1 MILKKILNPALYI
14 MNLLSFKSKIIGSI
28 SVLFILLV
36 FPSHTIFLNNYKE
49 SRLYKQQLI
58 GLEYIQIIHKVIQTI
73 QIHRGECTI
82 YLNSNSH
89 NKKSIKEEIEESEE
103 LLGFRTHS
111 LFEYDSKELNILNS
125 NQNFTKAMS
134 QFELIKIDKIQK
146 DNNSRDIFRDHNDV
160 IELLE
165 ESILDISAIT
175 LFDTSK
181 DLRINYLADMLQD
194 KLLNIYEHS
203 GQLHG
208 LSSAVLT
215 ESSMINEQKKI
226 LFALYTELSSL
237 KSNLTDNKILTQLS
251 NYPALQKQ
259 TTNVADKLKKILKVI
274 DNDIILNQNFS
285 YNVESFSK
293 KVTEAMHS
301 QEELYK
307 MFIYTYK
314 DTIRELQLNLRR
326 ERSYLI
332 YGFLI
337 ILLISLYIFIA
348 FYQSITEN
356 LKKLQTASEMISEGK
371 TDIHLNVQKKDEIGD
386 ALLAFN
392 TMSDEL
398 TKNISFLDGYKTAI
412 DNSSIVSKTNLK
424 GVITY
429 ANQMFCDIS
438 GYTQEELIGSPHN
451 IIRHPDVPKESFK
464 NMWETIRSKR
474 VWKGVVKNK
483 KKDGGYYIVNATVLP
498 ILDNR
503 GEIREYVAVR
513 HDITELEDNKEEI
526 KKQRIDLLTGLP
538 NRNQLLEDLKN
549 AIKPILF
556 YLNIDDFSG
565 FNDFYGRTISDNTLI
580 HLAKI
585 LINIDE
591 KNRYRLYKLE
601 ADQFILLF
609 EEGYLSRDNLQY
621 FFEEFILDIEKRISN
636 PELKNQNRISIS
648 ISGGAATYYVNEDY
662 QKLILYSNIA
672 RKKAQREH
680 KKFLLFHHSMRKSED
695 YAHNIEWI
703 KRVKEAIDEDRIV
716 CYYQPIFNNK
726 TGKLKKYESLVR
738 LIDKDGQ
745 AISPFFFLE
754 IAKRAKLYEQITK
767 IVIDK
772 TFDKFEDLPSTEF
785 SINLTIDDILSEK
798 TTNYIYQKLEGYP
811 NTERVIFEITES
823 QEIADYKLI
832 NKFIK
837 YVKQYS
843 VKIAIDDFG
852 SGYAN
857 FEHILNI
864 DANFIKI
871 DGSLIK
877 NIHTD
882 ENSYIITEAI
892 INFSKKL
899 GRETIAE
906 FIHNEE
912 VQKIVKGLGADY
924 SQGFYLGVPS
934 LNIKGSDKKS

>member
-1 MILKKILNPALYI
+1 MIFKKVLNPALYI

-28 SVLFILLV
+28 SILFILLV

-49 SRLYKQQLI
+49 NKLYKQQLI
-58 GLEYIQIIHKVIQTI
+58 GLEYIKIIHKIIQTI
-73 QIHRGECTI
+73 QIHRGDCTR
-82 YLNSNSH
+82 YLNS
-89 NKKSIKEEIEESEE
+89 KSNNNTQNIKNNIKEVEE
-103 LLGFRTHS
+103 LLDLKTNSIFK
-111 LFEYDSKELNILNS
+111 YDSEKLKILNS
-125 NQNFTKAMS
+125 NQNFTKAIS
-134 QFELIKIDKIQK
+134 QFALIKIDIITK
-146 DNNSRDIFRDHNDV
+146 DSNSREIFMEHNDV
-160 IELLE
+160 IKLLQ

-181 DLRINYLADMLQD
+181 DLRVNYLADMIQD

-203 GQLHG
+203 GQLQG
-208 LSSAVLT
+208 ISSSVLT
-215 ESSMINEQKKI
+215 ENSMINEQKKI

-237 KSNLTDNKILTQLS
+237 KSNLTDNKILTKLE
-251 NYPALQKQ
+251 NYPAIQKQ
-259 TTNVADKLKKILKVI
+259 TTDVADKLKKILKVI

-285 YNVESFSK
+285 YNVKSFSQ
-293 KVTEAMHS
+293 KVTKAMYS
-301 QEELYK
+301 QEALYK
-307 MFIYTYK
+307 MFTYTYEI
-314 DTIRELQLNLRR
+314 TIKELKENLKR
-326 ERSYLI
+326 ERAYLI

-337 ILLISLYIFIA
+337 IILISLYIFIA

-356 LKKLQTASEMISEGK
+356 LKKLQTASEMISKGK
-371 TDIHLNVQKKDEIGD
+371 TDIHLTVQKKDEIGD

-392 TMSDEL
+392 TMSNEL

-412 DNSSIVSKTNLK
+412 DNSSIVSKTDLK

-429 ANQMFCDIS
+429 VNQMFCDIS
-438 GYTQEELIGSPHN
+438 GYTKDELIGSPHN

-464 NMWETIRSKR
+464 NMWKTIRSKK

-483 KKDGGYYIVNATVLP
+483 KKSGGYYIVNATVLP
-498 ILDNR
+498 ILDNK

-538 NRNQLLEDLKN
+538 NRNQLVEDLKT

-565 FNDFYGRTISDNTLI
+565 FNDFYGKTISDKTLI
-580 HLAKI
+580 YLANY
-585 LINIDE
+585 LTNLDE
-591 KNRYRLYKLE
+591 KNRYKLYKLE

-621 FFEEFILDIEKRISN
+621 FFEEFILDIEKNISN
-636 PELKNQNRISIS
+636 PVLKNQNRISIS

-672 RKKAQREH
+672 RKKAQKEH
-680 KKFLLFHHSMRKSED
+680 KKFLIFHHSMRKSED

-703 KRVKEAIDEDRIV
+703 KRIKEAISEDRIV

-754 IAKRAKLYEQITK
+754 IAKRAKLYEQITR
-767 IVIDK
+767 IVINK
-772 TFDKFEDLPSTEF
+772 TFDKFRDLPTEF

-798 TTNYIYQKLEGYP
+798 TTNFIYQKLEGYP

-823 QEIADYKLI
+823 EEVADYKLI

-864 DANFIKI
+864 DADFIKI

-877 NIHTD
+877 NIHRD

-912 VQKIVKGLGADY
+912 IQKIVKKLGADY

-934 LNIKGSDKKS
+934 LGLKEG

>member
-1 MILKKILNPALYI
+1 
-14 MNLLSFKSKIIGSI
+14 
-28 SVLFILLV
+28 
-36 FPSHTIFLNNYKE
+36 LNNYQE
-49 SRLYKQQLI
+49 NSLYKQQLI

-73 QIHRGECTI
+73 QVHRGECTI
-82 YLNSNSH
+82 YLNSNS
-89 NKKSIKEEIEESEE
+89 NKKNIKDEIIETEE
-103 LLGFRTHS
+103 LLGFRTNS
-111 LFEYDSKELNILNS
+111 LLEYDSKNLKILNS

-134 QFELIKIDKIQK
+134 QFELIKVDKIEK
-146 DNNSRDIFRDHNDV
+146 DSSSRDIFREHNN
-160 IELLE
+160 IIKLLQE
-165 ESILDISAIT
+165 AILNISTIT
-175 LFDTSK
+175 QFDKSK

-203 GQLHG
+203 GQLQG
-208 LSSAVLT
+208 LSSTVLR
-215 ESSMINEQKKI
+215 ENSMINEQKKI

-259 TTNVADKLKKILKVI
+259 TTSVADKLKKILKVI
-274 DNDIILNQNFS
+274 DNDIILNK
-285 YNVESFSK
+285 SFSHNMK
-293 KVTEAMHS
+293 SFSQKVTEAMYS

-314 DTIRELQLNLRR
+314 DTIQELQADLKK
-326 ERSYLI
+326 ERSFLI

-337 ILLISLYIFIA
+337 ILLISLYIFVA

-356 LKKLQTASEMISEGK
+356 LKKLQKASELISKGK
-371 TDIHLNVQKKDEIGD
+371 TDIHLSVQKKDEIGD

-412 DNSSIVSKTNLK
+412 DNSSIVSKTDLK
-424 GVITY
+424 GIITY

-451 IIRHPDVPKESFK
+451 IIRHPDVPKEAFRD
-464 NMWETIRSKR
+464 MWNTIRSKK
-474 VWKGVVKNK
+474 VWKGVVKNR

-503 GEIREYVAVR
+503 GEIREFVAVR

-538 NRNQLLEDLKN
+538 NRNQLLEDLKT
-549 AIKPILF
+549 AIKPIIC

-565 FNDFYGRTISDNTLI
+565 FNDFYGKTISDNTLI
-580 HLAKI
+580 RLANI
-585 LINIDE
+585 LSNIDE

-636 PELKNQNRISIS
+636 PELENQNRISIS
-648 ISGGAATYYVNEDY
+648 LTGGAATYYVNEDY

-672 RKKAQREH
+672 RKKAQQEH
-680 KKFLLFHHSMRKSED
+680 KKFLLFHHNMRKSED

-703 KRVKEAIDEDRIV
+703 KRIKEAISDDRIV
-716 CYYQPIFNNK
+716 CYYQPIFDNK
-726 TGKLKKYESLVR
+726 TDKLKKYESLVR

-772 TFDKFEDLPSTEF
+772 TFDTFRDLSSEF

-811 NTERVIFEITES
+811 NTSRVIFEITES
-823 QEIADYKLI
+823 QEVADYKLI

-864 DANFIKI
+864 DADFIKI

-906 FIHNEE
+906 FIHNEK
-912 VQKIVKGLGADY
+912 VQKIVKKLGADY
-924 SQGFYLGVPS
+924 SQGFYLGVPA
-934 LNIKGSDKKS
+934 LEV

>member
-28 SVLFILLV
+28 SILFILLV
-36 FPSHTIFLNNYKE
+36 FPSHTIFLNNYE
-49 SRLYKQQLI
+49 ENNLYKQQLI

-73 QIHRGECTI
+73 QIHRGECTV
-82 YLNSNSH
+82 YLNNIDK
-89 NKKSIKEEIEESEE
+89 NKNLKDEIMETEQ
-103 LLGFRTHS
+103 LLGFRTQA
-111 LFEYDSKELNILNS
+111 LFKYDSENLNILNS

-134 QFELIKIDKIQK
+134 QFELIKIYKIERDS
-146 DNNSRDIFRDHNDV
+146 DNRDIFKEHNDV
-160 IELLE
+160 IKLLQE
-165 ESILDISAIT
+165 AILDISVIT
-175 LFDTSK
+175 KFDISK

-215 ESSMINEQKKI
+215 ENSMINEQKKI

-259 TTNVADKLKKILKVI
+259 TTDVADKLKKILKVI

-285 YNVESFSK
+285 YKIKSFSK
-293 KVTEAMHS
+293 KVTEAMYS

-314 DTIRELQLNLRR
+314 DTIKELQLHLKR
-326 ERSYLI
+326 ERAYLF

-356 LKKLQTASEMISEGK
+356 LKKLQTASELISKGK
-371 TDIHLNVQKKDEIGD
+371 TDIHLDVQKKDEIGD

-412 DNSSIVSKTNLK
+412 DSSSIVSKTDLK

-429 ANQMFCDIS
+429 ANPMFCDIS
-438 GYTQEELIGSPHN
+438 GYTLDELIGSPHN
-451 IIRHPDVPKESFK
+451 IIRHPDVPKESFE
-464 NMWETIRSKR
+464 NMWKTIRSKK
-474 VWKGVVKNK
+474 VWKGIVKNRK
-483 KKDGGYYIVNATVLP
+483 KNGGYYIVNATVLP
-498 ILDNR
+498 ILDNK

-513 HDITELEDNKEEI
+513 HDITELEDNREEI
-526 KKQRIDLLTGLP
+526 QKQRVDLLTGLP
-538 NRNQLLEDLKN
+538 NRNQLVEDLKT

-556 YLNIDDFSG
+556 YLNVDDFSG

-580 HLAKI
+580 NLAKI
-585 LINIDE
+585 LEKINK
-591 KNRYRLYKLE
+591 KNKYRLYKLE

-609 EEGYLSRDNLQY
+609 EEGYLSKDNLQY
-621 FFEEFILDIEKRISN
+621 FFEEFILDIENKISN
-636 PELKNQNRISIS
+636 PKVGNQNRISIS
-648 ISGGAATYYVNEDY
+648 LSGGAATYYVNEDY

-672 RKKAQREH
+672 RKKAQQEH
-680 KKFLLFHHSMRKSED
+680 KKFLLFHHRMRKSED
-695 YAHNIEWI
+695 YAHNIEWV

-726 TGKLKKYESLVR
+726 TGNLKKYESLVR

-772 TFDKFEDLPSTEF
+772 TFNKFRALSTTEF

-811 NTERVIFEITES
+811 NTGRVIFEITES
-823 QEIADYKLI
+823 QEVADYKVI

-837 YVKQYS
+837 YVKQYN

-864 DANFIKI
+864 DADFIKI

-906 FIHNEE
+906 FIHNEKI
-912 VQKIVKGLGADY
+912 QKIVKKLGADY

-934 LNIKGSDKKS
+934 LDI

>member
-1 MILKKILNPALYI
+1 VILNKVLNPALYI

-28 SVLFILLV
+28 SILFILLI
-36 FPSHTIFLNNYKE
+36 FPSHTIILKNYEENKLYKE
-49 SRLYKQQLI
+49 QLV
-58 GLEYIQIIHKVIQTI
+58 GLEYIQIIHKIIQTI
-73 QIHRGECTI
+73 QVHRGECTI
-82 YLNSNSH
+82 YLNSDDN
-89 NKKSIKEEIEESEE
+89 NKNLKDEIREEEE
-103 LLGFRTHS
+103 LLGFKTHS
-111 LFEYDSKELNILNS
+111 LFEYDSKKLKILNS

-134 QFELIKIDKIQK
+134 QFELIKIDKISK
-146 DNNSRDIFRDHNDV
+146 ESSSRDIFKEHNRV
-160 IELLE
+160 IKLLQE
-165 ESILDISAIT
+165 AILDISNMT

-181 DLRINYLADMLQD
+181 DLRVNYLANMLQD

-203 GQLHG
+203 GQLQG
-208 LSSAVLT
+208 LSSAVIT
-215 ESSMINEQKKI
+215 KNSMLNEQKKV

-237 KSNLTDNKILTQLS
+237 KSNLTDNKILTRLS

-259 TTNVADKLKKILKVI
+259 TTSVADKLKKILKVI

-285 YNVESFSK
+285 YNLKSFSK
-293 KVTEAMHS
+293 KITEAMYS

-314 DTIRELQLNLRR
+314 DTIKELQSNLRR
-326 ERSYLI
+326 ERSYLV
-332 YGFLI
+332 YGFFI

-348 FYQSITEN
+348 FYQSITGN
-356 LKKLQTASEMISEGK
+356 LKKLQTASELISKGK
-371 TDIHLNVQKKDEIGD
+371 TDIHLNVQKNDEIGD

-412 DNSSIVSKTNLK
+412 DNSSIVSKTDLK
-424 GVITY
+424 GIITY

-451 IIRHPDVPKESFK
+451 IIRHPDVPKEAFED
-464 NMWETIRSKR
+464 MWSTIKSKK
-474 VWKGVVKNK
+474 VWKGIIKNK
-483 KKDGGYYIVNATVLP
+483 KRNGGYYIVNATVLP

-503 GEIREYVAVR
+503 GEIREFVAVR

-538 NRNQLLEDLKN
+538 NRNQLLEDLKT
-549 AIKPILF
+549 AIKPIIC

-565 FNDFYGRTISDNTLI
+565 FNDFYGKIISDKTLVS
-580 HLAKI
+580 LGKI
-585 LINIDE
+585 LYDIDK

-621 FFEEFILDIEKRISN
+621 FFEEFILDVEKKISN
-636 PELKNQNRISIS
+636 PELENQNRISIS
-648 ISGGAATYYVNEDY
+648 LTGGAATYYVHEDY

-672 RKKAQREH
+672 RKKAQHEH
-680 KKFLLFHHSMRKSED
+680 KKFLIFHHNMRKSED

-703 KRVKEAIDEDRIV
+703 KRIKEAISEDRIV
-716 CYYQPIFNNK
+716 CYYQPIFDNK
-726 TGKLKKYESLVR
+726 TDKLRKYESLVR

-754 IAKRAKLYEQITK
+754 IAKKAKLYDQITK

-772 TFDKFEDLPSTEF
+772 TFDKFRDLPTEF

-811 NTERVIFEITES
+811 NTNRVIFEITES
-823 QEIADYKLI
+823 QEVSDYKLI

-864 DANFIKI
+864 DADFIKI

-906 FIHNEE
+906 FIHNEK
-912 VQKIVKGLGADY
+912 VQKIVKELGANY

-934 LNIKGSDKKS
+934 LEIKKDDSKN

>member
-1 MILKKILNPALYI
+1 MILRKILNPALYI

-28 SVLFILLV
+28 SILFILLI
-36 FPSHTIFLNNYKE
+36 FPSHTIFLNNYEE
-49 SRLYKQQLI
+49 SNLYTQQLI
-58 GLEYIQIIHKVIQTI
+58 GIEYIQIIHKVIQTI
-73 QIHRGECTI
+73 QVHRGECTV
-82 YLNSNSH
+82 YLNSNSDDK
-89 NKKSIKEEIEESEE
+89 NLKDEIIEIEE
-103 LLGFRTHS
+103 LLGFRTNS
-111 LFEYDSKELNILNS
+111 LFEYDSKKLKILNS

-134 QFELIKIDKIQK
+134 QFELIKVDKIGK
-146 DNNSRDIFRDHNDV
+146 DSSSRDIFREHNN
-160 IELLE
+160 IIKLLQE
-165 ESILDISAIT
+165 AILNISTIT
-175 LFDTSK
+175 QFDKSK
-181 DLRINYLADMLQD
+181 DLRINYLANMLQD

-203 GQLHG
+203 GQLQG

-259 TTNVADKLKKILKVI
+259 TTSVADKLKKILKVI
-274 DNDIILNQNFS
+274 DNDIILNKSFLHNIK
-285 YNVESFSK
+285 SFSQ
-293 KVTEAMHS
+293 KVTEAMYS

-314 DTIRELQLNLRR
+314 DTIQELQAELKK
-326 ERSYLI
+326 ERSFLI

-337 ILLISLYIFIA
+337 ILLISLYIFVA

-356 LKKLQTASEMISEGK
+356 LKKLQKASELISKGK
-371 TDIHLNVQKKDEIGD
+371 TDIHLSVQKKDEIGD

-412 DNSSIVSKTNLK
+412 DNSSIVSKTDLK
-424 GVITY
+424 GIITY

-451 IIRHPDVPKESFK
+451 IIRHPDVPKEAFRD
-464 NMWETIRSKR
+464 MWDTIRSKK
-474 VWKGVVKNK
+474 VWKGVVKNRK
-483 KKDGGYYIVNATVLP
+483 KNGGYYIVNATVLP

-503 GEIREYVAVR
+503 GEIREFVAVR

-538 NRNQLLEDLKN
+538 NRNQLLEDLRT
-549 AIKPILF
+549 AIKPIIC

-565 FNDFYGRTISDNTLI
+565 FNDFYGKTISDNTLI
-580 HLAKI
+580 RLGNI
-585 LINIDE
+585 LSNIDE

-621 FFEEFILDIEKRISN
+621 FFEEFILDIEKKISN
-636 PELKNQNRISIS
+636 PELENQNRISIS
-648 ISGGAATYYVNEDY
+648 LTGGAATYYVNEDY

-672 RKKAQREH
+672 RKKAQQEH

-703 KRVKEAIDEDRIV
+703 KRIKEAISEDRIV

-754 IAKRAKLYEQITK
+754 IAKRAKLYDQITK
-767 IVIDK
+767 MVIDK
-772 TFDKFEDLPSTEF
+772 TFDTFRNLSAEF

-798 TTNYIYQKLEGYP
+798 TTNYIYQKLENYP
-811 NTERVIFEITES
+811 NTSRVIFEITES
-823 QEIADYKLI
+823 QEVADYKLI

-864 DANFIKI
+864 DADFIKI

-906 FIHNEE
+906 FIHNEK
-912 VQKIVKGLGADY
+912 VHKIVKKLGADY
-924 SQGFYLGVPS
+924 SQGFYLGVPA
-934 LNIKGSDKKS
+934 LKV